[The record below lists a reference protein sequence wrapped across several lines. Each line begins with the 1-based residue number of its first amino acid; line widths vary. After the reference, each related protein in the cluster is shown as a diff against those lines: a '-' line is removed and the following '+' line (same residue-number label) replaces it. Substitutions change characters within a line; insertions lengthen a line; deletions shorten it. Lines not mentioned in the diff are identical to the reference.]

1 MLFRSGDTAD
11 DGDATKNRADANSA
25 TSDKQDTGNYADGDY
40 SINGQ
45 YGPVG
50 EDTIDVHLTVKDQN
64 VTAVK
69 IVGHPFTSISKKHQN
84 DFAKAVPD
92 AVVGKP
98 LKDLKV
104 DKLAGASWTSE
115 AFNKALEV
123 ARQEASIQ

>member
-1 MLFRSGDTAD
+1 MSFQLFPTVEEQVERIAESQVEATQLSIDT
-11 DGDATKNRADANSA
+11 SA
-25 TSDKQDTGNYADGDY
+25 S
-40 SINGQ
+40 
-45 YGPVG
+45 P
-50 EDTIDVHLTVKDQN
+50 
-64 VTAVK
+64 
-69 IVGHPFTSISKKHQN
+69 
-84 DFAKAVPD
+84 VPD

>member
-1 MLFRSGDTAD
+1 
-11 DGDATKNRADANSA
+11 
-25 TSDKQDTGNYADGDY
+25 
-40 SINGQ
+40 
-45 YGPVG
+45 
-50 EDTIDVHLTVKDQN
+50 
-64 VTAVK
+64 
-69 IVGHPFTSISKKHQN
+69 
-84 DFAKAVPD
+84 AKAVPD